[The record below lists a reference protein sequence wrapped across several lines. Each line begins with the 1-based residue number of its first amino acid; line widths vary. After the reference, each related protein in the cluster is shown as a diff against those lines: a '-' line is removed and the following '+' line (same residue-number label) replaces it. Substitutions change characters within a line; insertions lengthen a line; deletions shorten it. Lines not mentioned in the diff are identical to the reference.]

1 MFLRKKK
8 NNNYKKLI
16 SINISGNKNIR
27 KNKTQII
34 KLKKNSELLYLSRLR
49 KICREYSKY
58 NNLVIDKNI
67 IMNNNNNSGVKRKKK
82 KNNKKKRSIISY
94 SLNKYY
100 DLYSLLKYEDLL
112 SNNFPWDK
120 IHFKNFSKEKCKQYF
135 LQLIP
140 NESVFNNKIK
150 YYSKDKSENNKNNSN
165 NNIIGFSINDD
176 YDFLDSDSMN
186 VQNIV
191 EIKIDNVSKENEI
204 DSL

>member
-1 MFLRKKK
+1 M
-8 NNNYKKLI
+8 N
-16 SINISGNKNIR
+16 
-27 KNKTQII
+27 
-34 KLKKNSELLYLSRLR
+34 
-49 KICREYSKY
+49 
-58 NNLVIDKNI
+58 
-67 IMNNNNNSGVKRKKK
+67 NNNNNSGVKRKKK

-150 YYSKDKSENNKNNSN
+150 YYSKDKSENNKSNSN